1 MEDKQKVYIKGN
13 PSRGTEV
20 IKALTDLGG
29 RNIHSHTGDSK
40 DTYYYINPN
49 GVINVAAPDGKV
61 CYPFLKEF
69 YKEIKL
75 PEIKKWKDGDLL
87 VRPNL
92 GKKEYAIYSDKKAK
106 FDDEIMLYAYAND
119 KIYGTNVICESRDFK
134 AASVSDINDFQN
146 ILHTYR
152 KEWSFKHKKLIDWKF
167 KPQNN
172 EEYWYINDLG
182 EICHSLYNYFV
193 VSDNKRER
201 IGNYFQTK
209 LEAINA
215 RNKMVKS
222 LGVNCI
228 SL

>member
-13 PSRGTEV
+13 PSRGDEV

-29 RNIHSHTGDSK
+29 SNIHSHTGASN
-40 DTYYYINPN
+40 DTYYYISPN
-49 GVINVAAPDGKV
+49 GVINVAAPDGEV

-75 PEIKKWKDGDLL
+75 PEIKKWKDGNLL
-87 VRPNL
+87 VRPNF
-92 GKKEYAIYSDKKAK
+92 GKKEYAVYSDKKAK

-167 KPQNN
+167 EPKDS
-172 EEYWYINDLG
+172 EGYWYINDVG
-182 EICHSLYNYFV
+182 EICHTLFNYSSLY
-193 VSDNKRER
+193 DNKRVK
-201 IGNYFQTK
+201 IGNCFQTK
-209 LEAINA
+209 DEAFNA
-215 RNKMVKS
+215 RDKIAK
-222 LGVNCI
+222 I
-228 SL
+228 I